1 MARLIAA
8 LIRHGDYQQLPD
20 TPSAHQP
27 WPLTSQGETQARE
40 GAQCLHD
47 MVTRNG
53 WTLEP
58 LIDSSRLLRAW
69 QTATVFAGRLAE
81 LSSFTPAIESYDAL
95 AERGVGCLANL
106 TIAQI
111 EDVLRQD
118 PRVSSPAAGW
128 KADSHYRLPLQGA
141 ESLLEAGERVAA
153 HLLQSMSSLPS
164 DASDRVKVFIGH
176 GAAFRHAACHL
187 GVLAFEQLRQLSMF
201 HCQPVMLEYLPDGS
215 WRHVEGDW
223 KVRDLQNS
231 FTD

>member
-81 LSSFTPAIESYDAL
+81 LSSFTPVIESYDAL